1 MADGDKEHTDEKTEI
16 IELPSDLPLET
27 LPPGIR
33 AQLKIIQGAE
43 KGRVIELRAGLNTIG
58 RDERN
63 TIRLRGRSVSARH
76 AVIYFTKSME
86 WRIRDQGS
94 TNGTLLNGSK
104 VKEFALRSGDKLFI
118 GDQLFL
124 FTGERG

>member
-1 MADGDKEHTDEKTEI
+1 M
-16 IELPSDLPLET
+16 IEL
-27 LPPGIR
+27 
-33 AQLKIIQGAE
+33 K
-43 KGRVIELRAGLNTIG
+43 AGLNTIG

-63 TIRLRGRSVSARH
+63 SIRLRGKSVSSRH
-76 AVIYFTKSME
+76 AVIYFTKGME

-104 VKEFALRSGDKLFI
+104 VKEFALRSGDKIFI

-124 FTGERG
+124 FSWERE